1 MAEKFV
7 RFEQRGAAGILT
19 FNAPERLNALNSA
32 ALDDLG
38 AALEG
43 LGKDLPARMRALVVT
58 GEGKAFIAGADIK
71 EMEQMTPGEAAA
83 FSRKGQ
89 EVMNRLASFP
99 LPVIAAVNGFA
110 LGGGLETALACDF
123 IYVSEKARLGLP
135 ETTLGI
141 FPGFS
146 GNRRLKERIGAAR
159 AKELIFTGRI
169 IRPEEALALGLVNK
183 VCVPETLMDEVLAV
197 VEEMTRTSPHSVAR
211 VKEYLN
217 YSGGAEEA
225 LLDRLEQDRFGLLF
239 GHPDQREGMAA
250 FLTKKE
256 AKWRSEK

>member
-1 MAEKFV
+1 MPESFV
-7 RFEQRGAAGILT
+7 RFDQKGAAGILT
-19 FNAPERLNALNSA
+19 FNAPERLNSLNTA
-32 ALDDLG
+32 ALHDFE
-38 AALEG
+38 AALKELEG
-43 LGKDLPARMRALVVT
+43 NLPEGMRALVLT

-71 EMEQMTPGEAAA
+71 EMEKMSPGEAAA
-83 FSRKGQ
+83 FSRRGQ
-89 EVMNRLASFP
+89 GVMNRLASFP

-169 IRPEEALALGLVNK
+169 IRPEDALVLGLVNK
-183 VCVPETLMDEVLAV
+183 VCAPEALMDEVLAV
-197 VEEMTRTSPHSVAR
+197 VEEITRTSPNSVTR

-217 YSGGAEEA
+217 YSGGAEET

-239 GHPDQREGMAA
+239 GHPDQREGMGA
-250 FLTKKE
+250 FLTKNQP
-256 AKWRSEK
+256 KWRNEK